1 MTSPAAEYAAAIDT
15 QIAELQV
22 AKDRTRNE
30 LDSLAE
36 AIMWNAGATPTR
48 NRRGGIESWSM
59 TFTQASDAL
68 MTAGKFNLLDKY
80 EALCETFENQAD
92 GLVELRE
99 IYLQHRWSRFY
110 LVDNSNGHIH
120 STTACGT
127 CFPTTQFR
135 WMTGLSGQ
143 TEAEAVEELGEI
155 LCSVCYPSAPVA
167 WRDGE
172 SKAIKVAR
180 AEREAKKAAAA
191 AKKIGKALIPE
202 DPTGGYTTVGKANG
216 GWQDTITTTHAA
228 KQWLTSYFEWKRYR
242 GGEDHVSYQTVDAEA
257 IAALLVGRPGVKE
270 ETPEAVLAAAE
281 KRAAKRS

>member
-1 MTSPAAEYAAAIDT
+1 MTNPAAEYAAAIDT

-135 WMTGLSGQ
+135 WVTSLSGQ
-143 TEAEAVEELGEI
+143 TEAEAVAELGEI
-155 LCSVCYPSAPVA
+155 LCSVCYPSAPSA
-167 WRDGE
+167 WTDGE
-172 SKAIKVAR
+172 SRATIEAR
-180 AEREAKKAAAA
+180 AEREAKAAARA
-191 AKKIGKALIPE
+191 AKKRDKALVPDSIE
-202 DPTGGYTTVGKANG
+202 GGYPTQYGRDRIK
-216 GWQDTITTTHAA
+216 TTHAA
-228 KQWLTSYFEWKRYR
+228 KQWLTSYFEWKGYR
-242 GGEDHVSYQTVDAEA
+242 DGEDHPSYHTEDALA
-257 IAALLVGRPGVKE
+257 IAALLIGRPGVKE